1 MLPAPFK
8 LERYFAKYE
17 FNVRYLLCA
26 SDCESLTIQDLLNL
40 EPGAAERFGQHW
52 LGYTETNGAPSLR
65 AEIAGLYA
73 QATPPD
79 VLVHA
84 GAEEAIFLFM
94 QAALS
99 AGDHLIVHWPCYQSH
114 FELARSQGCTISAW
128 AGRQEN
134 GWAPD
139 PAELRR
145 LLRPN
150 TRAVVLNTPHNP
162 TGCLLTPEALR
173 EVAQITAER
182 GIWLFADEV
191 YRECEYDRAQRLPAA
206 VDLGEHCVSLGAVSK
221 TYGLAGLR
229 IGWLACRNA
238 ALLAKIA
245 ALKDYTSICSSA
257 PSEFLAEVALR
268 RRQALIDRSLS
279 IITPNLALL
288 DAFFARQAG
297 RMRWVRPGAGPVGF
311 PQLLAPRQG
320 GSAPEDIDRFCDRLV
335 KQTGVLLLPGSV
347 FDDPGNH
354 FRLGFGRKN
363 MPEALS
369 RLEDFLE
376 SRG

>member
-17 FNVRYLLCA
+17 FNVRYLLCS
-26 SDCESLTIQDLLNL
+26 SDCESLTIQDLLAL

-52 LGYTETNGAPSLR
+52 LGYTETSGGPSLR
-65 AEIAGLYA
+65 AEIAGLYR
-73 QATPPD
+73 QAAPRD

-114 FELARSQGCTISAW
+114 YEIANSLGCTVSAW
-128 AGRQEN
+128 VGREEN

-162 TGCLLTPEALR
+162 TGCLFSEQALR

-182 GIWLFADEV
+182 GIWLFSDEV
-191 YRECEYDRAQRLPAA
+191 YRECEYDPAQRLPAA

-221 TYGLAGLR
+221 AYGLAGLR
-229 IGWLACRNA
+229 IGWLACRA
-238 ALLAKIA
+238 APLLAKIA
-245 ALKDYTSICSSA
+245 ALKDYTSICASA

-268 RRQALIDRSLS
+268 QRAALIARNLGL
-279 IITPNLALL
+279 INANLALL
-288 DAFFARQAG
+288 DAFFERQSQAG
-297 RMRWVRPGAGPVGF
+297 RLRWVRPGAGPVGF
-311 PQLLAPRQG
+311 PQLTTGEP
-320 GSAPEDIDRFCDRLV
+320 IDDFCDRLV
-335 KQTGVLLLPGSV
+335 RTTGVLLLPGSV
-347 FDDPGNH
+347 FDDTGSH
-354 FRLGFGRKN
+354 FRLGFGRSSL
-363 MPEALS
+363 PQALAC
-369 RLEDFLE
+369 LEEFLE
-376 SRG
+376 S

>member
-1 MLPAPFK
+1 MLPDPFK

-17 FNVRYLLCA
+17 FNTRYLLCS
-26 SDCESLTIQDLLNL
+26 SDCESLTIQELLDL
-40 EPGAAERFGQHW
+40 EPGAAGRFGQQW
-52 LGYTETNGAPSLR
+52 LGYTETSGAPSLR
-65 AEIAGLYA
+65 AEICGLYEHA
-73 QATPPD
+73 ALED

-99 AGDHLIVHWPCYQSH
+99 AGDHIIVHWPCYQSH
-114 FELARSQGCTISAW
+114 FEIARGKGCTVSTW
-128 AGRQEN
+128 AGREEN

-150 TRAVVLNTPHNP
+150 TRAVVINTPHNP
-162 TGCLLTPEALR
+162 TGCLFAPEALR
-173 EVAQITAER
+173 EIARITEER
-182 GIWLFADEV
+182 GIWLFSDEV
-191 YRECEYDRAQRLPAA
+191 YRECEYNTAQRLPAA
-206 VDLGEHCVSLGAVSK
+206 VDLGERCLSLGAVSK

-229 IGWLACRNA
+229 IGWLACHA
-238 ALLAKIA
+238 PELLGKIA
-245 ALKDYTSICSSA
+245 ALKDYTSICASA

-268 RRQALIDRSLS
+268 QRQALIRRSLATIES
-279 IITPNLALL
+279 NLALL

-297 RMRWVRPGAGPVGF
+297 RLRWARPGAGPVGF
-311 PQLLAPRQG
+311 PQLIG
-320 GSAPEDIDRFCDRLV
+320 EDIDTFCDRLV
-335 KQTGVLLLPGSV
+335 KTAGVLLLPGSV

-363 MPEALS
+363 MPEALA
-369 RLEDFLE
+369 RLEEFLVQ
-376 SRG
+376 GYN